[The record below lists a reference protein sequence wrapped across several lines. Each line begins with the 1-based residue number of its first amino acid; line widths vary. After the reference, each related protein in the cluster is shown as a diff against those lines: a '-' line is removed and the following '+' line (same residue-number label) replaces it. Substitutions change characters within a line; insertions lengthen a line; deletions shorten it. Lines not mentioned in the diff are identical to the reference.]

1 MANKW
6 TKSKRAEGQTRAA
19 PDLFCKANATA
30 PCLFAARDAPDSA
43 TYKACHDA
51 WQIVVEPS
59 LEHGTQ
65 HFAGKAND
73 DVAVLDKP
81 AGEKGIEGGADRT
94 AGRGGNETAPGA

>member
-1 MANKW
+1 MANKR
-6 TKSKRAEGQTRAA
+6 TKSKRAEGQIHAA

-30 PCLFAARDAPDSA
+30 PCLFAARDPLDFG
-43 TYKACHDA
+43 TDKAFHDA

-65 HFAGKAND
+65 HFADKAND

-94 AGRGGNETAPGA
+94 AGGG